1 MEISPSARAGR
12 LYRAAN
18 RRSRLERAVAGMPVW
33 PAAYT
38 IGAFTHLTP
47 HHAAAAA
54 GFLRRSAKLCIASYK
69 AVLYHLLFGLHDQ
82 APWLSGLNVLRYTST
97 RILLATLTGL
107 LLTLFLYPW
116 FIRTLQRIQLG
127 QVVRDDGPETHLAKR
142 GTPTMGGSLIIF
154 AVIIPTV
161 LWSDLGNP
169 FVLLATLVTAG
180 FGVIG
185 FLDDFLKIRR
195 KSSGGLGGR
204 YKFAGQF
211 AVAIAV
217 VAYLYGGDIMPEP
230 IRYSLALPL
239 TDFYSAQI
247 ALPPWLYWTFSVLVI
262 VGASNAV
269 NLTDGLD
276 GLAIGP
282 TIISAGTFLA
292 LTYAAGTLLA
302 GFDIARYLNIPH
314 IPGVGELSI
323 YCGAMCG
330 AGIGFLWYN
339 TYPASVFMGDVGS
352 LPLGAGLGFLAV
364 ASKNEF
370 TLLIVGGIFV
380 LETVSVIVQVASF
393 KLTGKRV
400 FKMAPIHHHFELKGW
415 PEPKVIVR
423 FWIISFALALVALAT
438 LKLR

>member
-1 MEISPSARAGR
+1 
-12 LYRAAN
+12 
-18 RRSRLERAVAGMPVW
+18 
-33 PAAYT
+33 
-38 IGAFTHLTP
+38 
-47 HHAAAAA
+47 
-54 GFLRRSAKLCIASYK
+54 
-69 AVLYHLLFGLHDQ
+69 VLYHLLYGLHDQ
-82 APWLSGLNVLRYTST
+82 FGGLSWLNVLRYTST
-97 RILLATLTGL
+97 RILLATLTA
-107 LLTLFLYPW
+107 LFLSLVLYPW

-154 AVIIPTV
+154 TVIIPTV
-161 LWSDLGNP
+161 LWSDMGNP

-180 FGVIG
+180 YGVIG
-185 FLDDFLKIRR
+185 FVDDFLKIRR
-195 KSSGGLGGR
+195 KSSGGLPG
-204 YKFAGQF
+204 KLKLLGQ
-211 AVAIAV
+211 IV
-217 VAYLYGGDIMPEP
+217 VAAGVSTYMYTSEMMPEAF
-230 IRYSLALPL
+230 RFKLALPFL
-239 TDFYSAQI
+239 NFYESNL
-247 ALPPWLYWTFSVLVI
+247 ALPMVLYIIFAVIVI
-262 VGASNAV
+262 VGSSNAV

-282 TIISAGTFLA
+282 VIISAGTFLV
-292 LTYAAGTLLA
+292 LTYAAGTLIA

-314 IPGVGELSI
+314 IPGVGELAI
-323 YCGAMCG
+323 FCGAMCG

-380 LETVSVIVQVASF
+380 LEAVSVIVQVISF

-415 PEPKVIVR
+415 AEPKVIVR
-423 FWIISFALALVALAT
+423 FWIISFALSLVALAT
-438 LKLR
+438 LKMR